1 MWIGPNDHK
10 LVGKELRACRLSA
23 GIRQDDLAALLKK
36 PQSFVSSYETGQRR
50 IDLLEFLEITQ
61 AIGADPRKL
70 FERIAGLAQR
80 KTRKNAK
87 PTKRRPS

>member
-1 MWIGPNDHK
+1 VWIGPRDHK

-23 GIRQDDLAALLKK
+23 KIRQDDLAARLKK

-50 IDLLEFLEITQ
+50 IDLLEFLEIAR

-70 FERIAGLAQR
+70 FGRIAGLAQP
-80 KTRKNAK
+80 KKVKSAK
-87 PTKRRPS
+87 PAKRRPA